1 MFEFH
6 EHGPVCEIRMAHPP
20 VNAIGPEFMDGLTE
34 ALISRAKE
42 YRAIVLS
49 GQPGMFSAGLDI
61 VTLARLDREQ
71 VEHFWRQFFRLLQ
84 TIGASPVPIA
94 SAITGHSPAGGAVMT
109 IHGDYRVMS
118 RGEYKIGLS
127 EVQVGLVVPPHIQ
140 RVLIRLVGKYR
151 AERLMV
157 AGALL
162 SPEQALEI
170 GFVDELADSYEETID
185 RAVKWCAMH
194 AALPPTAMSRT
205 RSIIRA
211 DLITHYDDLTQADVD
226 LFTEV
231 WFSEET
237 QRVMGQ
243 VLERLSKKS
252 G

>member
-94 SAITGHSPAGGAVMT
+94 SPFMATTGSCHGAN
-109 IHGDYRVMS
+109 
-118 RGEYKIGLS
+118 
-127 EVQVGLVVPPHIQ
+127 
-140 RVLIRLVGKYR
+140 
-151 AERLMV
+151 
-157 AGALL
+157 
-162 SPEQALEI
+162 
-170 GFVDELADSYEETID
+170 
-185 RAVKWCAMH
+185 
-194 AALPPTAMSRT
+194 T
-205 RSIIRA
+205 RS
-211 DLITHYDDLTQADVD
+211 
-226 LFTEV
+226 
-231 WFSEET
+231 
-237 QRVMGQ
+237 G
-243 VLERLSKKS
+243 
-252 G
+252 